1 MTFNQ
6 VCDNIYI
13 HIMSRKRFGIQL
25 KIFIALLTVGLLSGL
40 VTLFFTFMTETR
52 VMEDSFGPVFQTIAT
67 ETSKKIDMI
76 ITKKAQDARSLA
88 VMLGTNFHTLSKAD
102 IENYIERYQMER
114 GDEVISI
121 LVRSKNGD
129 RIASSKGRKYS
140 QRQST
145 RAFVERYFL
154 SEIDF
159 DEIKQTSSISMFVPI
174 TDSLTGE
181 IAGTLNIQYDL
192 REVFGIIYDLKI
204 WKTGH
209 TDLVASDGTLLACSL
224 STSPGHKISNHL
236 LSLLSSPEPGWKRA
250 HSDEHDRTSS
260 IIGYSPVNAA
270 IDTGSNSLKKR
281 GLYVLVSQ
289 FNQEAYSPVYNLLWK
304 VLLLSPV
311 AIVFL
316 AFLVYITGKWI
327 SKPIKVLSEGVELMG
342 QGQLNHDF
350 NIRTGDEIEQLAD
363 NFTQMAKNLGSKFDE
378 IRLEKDKLN
387 TIMDNI
393 GEGLL
398 ILDQD
403 CKIMHMNA
411 KFIKELGRDSIGK
424 SCREVF
430 GFQDVFCNDCS
441 VKREVDFRPHTLEVE
456 TTKGRSYIITHSR
469 IKNIDGTVSTVEV
482 FTDITDRKRLEQ
494 QLLYT
499 ERVSVLSRFSST
511 FAHDL
516 RNPIIAV
523 KKTLEMLRDSSGSN
537 SLRTNNEIYTDL
549 ISTCELTLCLVND
562 VLDVHQVSYSDLP
575 LIYSTFSLAEAL
587 AEVVK
592 ILRIEAMERNN
603 VIEITGAD
611 EDNNISVEG
620 DKRRIQ
626 RVFINLLSNA
636 IRHSPHSGTIKMTFR
651 AVTQGN
657 PSDYPYLFFSMEDEG
672 PGLSPSDLSKVFDL
686 FYKKDCETI
695 KSGTGLGL
703 YFCKVVINAHGGRI
717 WAENK
722 MTGGAVFNIEMPLV
736 RRRDDAY

>member
-1 MTFNQ
+1 MQ
-6 VCDNIYI
+6 VRN
-13 HIMSRKRFGIQL
+13 KFG
-25 KIFIALLTVGLLSGL
+25 A
-40 VTLFFTFMTETR
+40 
-52 VMEDSFGPVFQTIAT
+52 
-67 ETSKKIDMI
+67 
-76 ITKKAQDARSLA
+76 
-88 VMLGTNFHTLSKAD
+88 
-102 IENYIERYQMER
+102 
-114 GDEVISI
+114 
-121 LVRSKNGD
+121 
-129 RIASSKGRKYS
+129 RIASTKGRADS
-140 QRQST
+140 QKQST
-145 RAFVERYFL
+145 RTFVERYFL
-154 SEIDF
+154 SEMDF

-181 IAGTLNIQYDL
+181 IAGSLNILYDL
-192 REVFGIIYDLKI
+192 REIFGIIYDLKI

-209 TDLVASDGTLLACSL
+209 TDLIASDGTLLACSL
-224 STSPGHKISNHL
+224 SSSPNHTISNFL
-236 LSLLSSPEPGWKRA
+236 LSQLSSPEPGWKRA
-250 HSDEHDRTSS
+250 YNEEHGRTSS
-260 IIGYSPVNAA
+260 IIGYSPVKAT
-270 IDTGSNSLKKR
+270 IDTGNNSLKGR
-281 GLYVLVSQ
+281 NLYILVSQ
-289 FNQEAYSPVYNLLWK
+289 FYQEAYSPVYNLLWK
-304 VLLLSPV
+304 VLLLSPF
-311 AIVFL
+311 AIIFL

-327 SKPIKVLSEGVELMG
+327 ANPIKVLSEGVELMG
-342 QGQLNHDF
+342 QGQLNHDLK
-350 NIRTGDEIEQLAD
+350 IHTGDEIEQLAD
-363 NFTQMAKNLGSKFDE
+363 NFTQMAKNLGSKFEE

-387 TIMDNI
+387 TVMDNI
-393 GEGLL
+393 GDGLL

-403 CKIMHMNA
+403 CKIRHMNT
-411 KFIKELGRDSIGK
+411 KFIKELGRESIGK
-424 SCREVF
+424 SCREGF

-441 VKREVDFRPHTLEVE
+441 VKKEVDFKPHTLEAD
-456 TTKGRSYIITHSR
+456 TIKGRSYIITHSR
-469 IKNIDGTVSTVEV
+469 IKNLDGTLSTVEV

-494 QLLYT
+494 QLHYT
-499 ERVSVLSRFSST
+499 ERLSVLTKFSST

-523 KKTLEMLRDSSGSN
+523 KKTLEMLRDSAGSN

-657 PSDYPYLFFSMEDEG
+657 PSDYPYLFFSMEAVGE
-672 PGLSPSDLSKVFDL
+672 GLSSSYLS
-686 FYKKDCETI
+686 
-695 KSGTGLGL
+695 
-703 YFCKVVINAHGGRI
+703 
-717 WAENK
+717 
-722 MTGGAVFNIEMPLV
+722 
-736 RRRDDAY
+736 